1 MKIKT
6 VSILLFLASSIYIQ
20 AQEADSLMKLVL
32 ENNKTLRMAR
42 EASNTAILR
51 AGTGNTPS
59 DPEVE
64 IGYLFGEPTAIGH
77 KLNVMVKQE
86 VDFPTSYAHRSK
98 LRKIRSSR
106 AELEYLL
113 VRQEILSQSRQL
125 WVEQVHLNQLSRL
138 LEERLKRA
146 QTIQTHVKAMVDAGE
161 LGPMEYSQANLM
173 LASIEGEYEE
183 VRSKLKNNQ
192 LAIAQIAG
200 GARVEVQDTYYPET
214 VLLVTDS
221 LVSAY
226 RDGPGAQLHQQNR
239 EEKMR
244 EKNLAQSQHL
254 PKLSA
259 GYFSEAVTSEAFR
272 GFTVGIS
279 VPLWENTRTVKTAKS
294 AVLQSE
300 AKLDQYLF
308 EIEKSIRQKMNELET
323 LNLRVKKLEEA
334 LGSAK
339 TLDLLTSS
347 MESGEISLTEYFY
360 TSDFYFRNQQLL
372 LRYKRDQLALEADL
386 MKIYL

>member
-1 MKIKT
+1 MAT
-6 VSILLFLASSIYIQ
+6 AMLVS
-20 AQEADSLMKLVL
+20 AQEAESLMKMVL
-32 ENNKTLRMAR
+32 EHNRSLKVAR
-42 EASNTAILR
+42 EASQTAILR
-51 AGTGNTPS
+51 AGTGNTPT

-64 IGYLFGEPTAIGH
+64 IGYLFGEPSAIGH

-113 VRQEILSQSRQL
+113 VRQEILSETKIL
-125 WVEQVHLNQLSRL
+125 WLERVHLNQLSLL
-138 LEERLKRA
+138 LEERLGRA
-146 QTIQTHVKAMVDAGE
+146 ESIQTHVKAMVDAGE

-183 VRSKLKNNQ
+183 VEAKLKNNQ
-192 LAIAQIAG
+192 LALEQMAG
-200 GARVEVQDTYYPET
+200 GAQVDIPDTLYPEPAY
-214 VLLVTDS
+214 LNADS
-221 LVSAY
+221 LLSAY
-226 RDGPGAQLHQQNR
+226 RTGPGTLLYQQNR

-259 GYFSEAVTSEAFR
+259 GYFSEAVTAEAFR

-279 VPLWENTRTVKTAKS
+279 LPLWENTRTVKTAQS
-294 AVLQSE
+294 ALIQSE
-300 AKLDQYLF
+300 SELDLYLF
-308 EIEKSIRQKMNELET
+308 EKEKDVLQKFNELEN
-323 LNLRVKKLEEA
+323 LNTRVKKLEEA

-339 TLDLLTSS
+339 TLKLLTIA

-372 LRYKRDQLALEADL
+372 LRYKRDMLALEADL